1 MDTRKVALITGCS
14 TGIGRATALAFQEAG
29 YITYATARRPETLQD
44 LSRAGCQT
52 LPLDVTDEHSMQAAV
67 QQVVQTH
74 GGVSVLVNNAGY
86 GEYGPLEE
94 LAMEA
99 LRKQFETNVFGL
111 LRMCQLVLPGMRAAG
126 WGHIINVSS
135 VGGEM
140 ALPVG
145 GAYHASKYAVEALS
159 DVLRAETKPFGIRV
173 SVIQPGFVKTN
184 FLSTQRDSDGMQHLT
199 GPYAGIKTS
208 LDRMGASVEGG
219 SMGGTEPEAIA
230 RVIVAAAQAR
240 TPRTRYKISMVAH
253 LLPMLRRWLPDRG
266 WDALVNRMIP
276 NQA

>member
-99 LRKQFETNVFGL
+99 VRKQFETNVFGL